1 MSIRLPYSILLIS
14 ALITFSR
21 CNSKKNTPEENVKDS
36 SAASIKDKSIP
47 GNFSAQSRLTFDS
60 SLINN
65 FIDSFPKF
73 EKFRK
78 DLDTFYQQR
87 KFAYAW
93 FDENGLIEPATNLYN
108 RIQHISAEG
117 IPDKLPYKSAFK
129 TVMESDGTTA
139 EPSPGTELMLTAQY
153 LVYAKNVWGGL
164 SEKQSLSTN
173 WYLPRRKISSAKL
186 LDSLTADADIFE
198 NTQLYR
204 QYGLLKEQ
212 LKKLKD
218 LQIKHPTWSIID
230 APLKKYELGD
240 SAVAVKQIRERLYL
254 LSDLPYN
261 DSSLIF
267 DAMLREGV
275 VNFQKRH
282 GLEEDGV
289 IGPQFMF
296 EVNTSL
302 NKRIEQVIVN
312 MERSRWVPV
321 KLSSNY
327 IVVNIPEF
335 KLHVYEHDSV
345 AWNMNVVVGKD
356 QHKTVIFNGEMKYI
370 VFSPYWNI
378 PSSIVKNETLP
389 ALRRNSNYL
398 IEHNMERYSG
408 GIRQKP
414 GPDNSLG
421 LVKFLFPNSHNIYL
435 HDTPAKSL
443 FKENNRAFS
452 HGCIRLAEPK
462 KLAEYLL
469 QNDTSW
475 NEQKI
480 TEAMHIGV
488 EKYVTLKQPVPVFIA
503 YFTAWVDK
511 HGKLNFR
518 KDVYDRDERLA
529 QLILENPAI

>member
-1 MSIRLPYSILLIS
+1 MSIRLLYSIILVLTF
-14 ALITFSR
+14 ITFSR
-21 CNSKKNTPEENVKDS
+21 CNDKKNTPEQNIKDS

-47 GNFSAQSRLTFDS
+47 GNFSTQSRLTFDS
-60 SLINN
+60 LLVDA

-78 DLDTFYQQR
+78 DLDTFYRQR

-93 FDENGLIEPATNLYN
+93 FDENGMIEPATNLYN

-117 IPDKLPYKSAFK
+117 IPDKLPYKLEFK
-129 TVMESDGTTA
+129 TVMESDGML
-139 EPSPGTELMLTAQY
+139 EPSSTTELMLTAQY

-164 SEKQSLSTN
+164 SEKQSLSTD
-173 WYLPRRKISSAKL
+173 WYLPRRKTSTTEL
-186 LDSLTADADIFE
+186 LDSLTANSDIFE

-204 QYGLLKEQ
+204 QYGLLKDQ
-212 LKKLKD
+212 LKKLND
-218 LQIKHPTWSIID
+218 LQIMHPNWNII
-230 APLKKYELGD
+230 LTSKNKYELGD
-240 SAVAVKQIRERLYL
+240 SAVAIEQIRQRLYL
-254 LSDLPYN
+254 LADLPFN
-261 DSSLIF
+261 DSSLVF
-267 DAMLREGV
+267 DDVLRDGV
-275 VNFQKRH
+275 ENFQTRH
-282 GLEEDGV
+282 GLVKDGV
-289 IGPQFMF
+289 IGSQFIS
-296 EVNTSL
+296 EINTSL
-302 NKRIEQVIVN
+302 DKRIEQVIVN

-321 KLSSNY
+321 RLSSNY

-335 KLHVYEHDSV
+335 KLHVYEHDSL

-389 ALRRNSNYL
+389 ALRRNPNYL
-398 IEHNMERYSG
+398 AQHNMEWNNG

-480 TEAMHIGV
+480 TEAMHSGV

-503 YFTAWVDK
+503 YFTAWVDNQ
-511 HGKLNFR
+511 GKLNFR
-518 KDVYDRDERLA
+518 KDVYDRDQRLA

>member
-1 MSIRLPYSILLIS
+1 MGIRLRYFIFLML
-14 ALITFSR
+14 TFIIFTR
-21 CNSKKNTPEENVKDS
+21 CNNNTNTTEVNIQDS
-36 SAASIKDKSIP
+36 SAASVKDKSIP
-47 GNFSAQSRLTFDS
+47 GNFSPQSRLTFDS
-60 SLINN
+60 ALIDA

-73 EKFRK
+73 DKFRK
-78 DLDTFYQQR
+78 DLDTFYYQR
-87 KFAYAW
+87 NFAYAW
-93 FDENGLIEPATNLYN
+93 FDENGMIEPATNLYN

-117 IPDKLPYKSAFK
+117 IADKLPYKLEFK
-129 TVMESDGTTA
+129 TVMESDGTLK
-139 EPSPGTELMLTAQY
+139 PSSTTELMLTAQY

-164 SEKQSLSTN
+164 SEKQSLSTD
-173 WYLPRRKISSAKL
+173 WYLPRRKTSTAEL
-186 LDSLTADADIFE
+186 LDSLTSNADIFE
-198 NTQLYR
+198 SIQLYR
-204 QYGLLKEQ
+204 QYGLLKGQ
-212 LKKLKD
+212 LKKLKE
-218 LQIKHPTWSIID
+218 LQVTHPNWSIII
-230 APLKKYELGD
+230 APKKKYELGD
-240 SAVAVKQIRERLYL
+240 SAMALQQIRERLYL
-254 LSDLPYN
+254 LTDLPFN
-261 DSSLIF
+261 DSSFIF

-275 VNFQKRH
+275 ENFQKRH
-282 GLEEDGV
+282 GLQQDGV

-296 EVNTSL
+296 EINTSL
-302 NKRIEQVIVN
+302 DKRIEQIIVN

-335 KLHVYEHDSV
+335 KLHVYEHDSL
-345 AWNMNVVVGKD
+345 AWSMDVVVGKD

-389 ALRRNSNYL
+389 ALRRNRNYL
-398 IEHNMERYSG
+398 TQHNMEWNNG

-452 HGCIRLAEPK
+452 HGCIRLAAPK

-480 TEAMHIGV
+480 TEAMHKGV

-511 HGKLNFR
+511 QGRLNFR
-518 KDVYDRDERLA
+518 KDVYDRDQRLA

>member
-1 MSIRLPYSILLIS
+1 MRIRLLYSIILTLTFITLI
-14 ALITFSR
+14 R
-21 CNSKKNTPEENVKDS
+21 CDNKKNTPEQSLKDS

-47 GNFSAQSRLTFDS
+47 GNFSTQSRLIFDS
-60 SLINN
+60 SLVDA

-78 DLDTFYQQR
+78 DLDTFYRQR
-87 KFAYAW
+87 NFAYAW
-93 FDENGLIEPATNLYN
+93 FDQNGMIEPATNLYN
-108 RIQHISAEG
+108 RIQHISSEG
-117 IPDKLPYKSAFK
+117 IPDKLPYKTEFK
-129 TVMESDGTTA
+129 TVMESEGMLAHSST
-139 EPSPGTELMLTAQY
+139 TELMLTAQY

-164 SEKQSLSTN
+164 SEKQSLSTD
-173 WYLPRRKISSAKL
+173 WYLPRRKTSTTEL
-186 LDSLTADADIFE
+186 LDSIMTNSDIFE

-218 LQIKHPTWSIID
+218 LQIKHPAWSIIKG
-230 APLKKYELGD
+230 PVQKYELGD
-240 SAVAVKQIRERLYL
+240 SAADLRPIKDRLYL
-254 LSDLPYN
+254 LADLPFN

-267 DAMLREGV
+267 DAILKEGV
-275 VNFQKRH
+275 ENFQKRH
-282 GLEEDGV
+282 GLMQDGV
-289 IGPQFMF
+289 IGPQFMS
-296 EVNTSL
+296 EINTSL
-302 NKRIEQVIVN
+302 DQRIQQVIVN

-321 KLSSNY
+321 KLSSDY

-335 KLHVYEHDSV
+335 KLHVYKHDSV
-345 AWNMNVVVGKD
+345 AWSMNVVVGKD

-389 ALRRNSNYL
+389 ALRRNPNYL
-398 IEHNMERYSG
+398 AQHNMEWNNG

-475 NEQKI
+475 NEEKI
-480 TEAMHIGV
+480 TEAMHSGV
-488 EKYVTLKQPVPVFIA
+488 EKYVTLKRPVPVFIA

-511 HGKLNFR
+511 RGKLNFR
-518 KDVYDRDERLA
+518 KDVYDRDRRLA